1 MDGGFFFRARPCEC
15 ARLVHYP
22 LLWFTDTNSL
32 LCTTCTECAH
42 EEFWKDKKQFLLREH
57 SDDYKCCDETHNKA
71 IRKFKDPSN
80 INLITELLNYWDLKC
95 TAIWWIMK
103 TMVQKHLKRQ
113 KTILKRYLKRLQN
126 FRKMLIIYN
135 IVNKR
140 KQQNPYLCQ

>member
-1 MDGGFFFRARPCEC
+1 MWVCQAG
-15 ARLVHYP
+15 P
-22 LLWFTDTNSL
+22 LPTTNGNLWFTDTNSL
-32 LCTTCTECAH
+32 LSTTCTECAH

-57 SDDYKCCDETHNKA
+57 SDDYKYCDETHNKV

-95 TAIWWIMK
+95 TAIFGGLW
-103 TMVQKHLKRQ
+103 KRWYRNIWKGK

-126 FRKMLIIYN
+126 FRKMLIICN
-135 IVNKR
+135 VVNKR